1 MRLRAAHRFF
11 CASEMRRFASA
22 LMCRRFLRTPL
33 PARLPALLLLERI
46 CRARC
51 KRSISASIS
60 AKTLG
65 LFMDVPWTVKN
76 EKRLAVAIS
85 TIVLVSEFGIIGC
98 YRLSAAVLGMFGIR
112 KFFVIFAV
120 SAAVGGRLHLCTLS
134 PRANM
139 KLHD

>member
-1 MRLRAAHRFF
+1 VPSLPAH
-11 CASEMRRFASA
+11 ASA
-22 LMCRRFLRTPL
+22 GKASCIVIAGENLSSSLQ
-33 PARLPALLLLERI
+33 ALDFGVD
-46 CRARC
+46 
-51 KRSISASIS
+51 KRQ
-60 AKTLG
+60 
-65 LFMDVPWTVKN
+65 DVGFVHGCSLDSQNK
-76 EKRLAVAIS
+76 KRLAVAIS